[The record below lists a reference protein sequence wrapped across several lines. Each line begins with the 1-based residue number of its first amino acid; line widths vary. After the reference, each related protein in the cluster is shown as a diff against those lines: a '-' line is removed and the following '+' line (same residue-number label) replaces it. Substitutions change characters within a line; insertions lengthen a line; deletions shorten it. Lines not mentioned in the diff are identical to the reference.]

1 MDLKFSN
8 AEPFAEERD
17 AIDRRLGG
25 PGEGGWHGGERD
37 EQDHR
42 SARTGHAARARRHL
56 VLEALHAVNDRV
68 GWISPGALNYIG
80 KRLSVSAADVYSV
93 ATFYALLSTSPRP
106 KRIVH
111 VCTDI
116 ACMARGS
123 EKVCA
128 DLKKQLG
135 PASAMNGWKP
145 SPCLG
150 VCERAPAALAVEAG
164 DPAHEHLIGPATAE
178 EIVLALDAGPA
189 ALAAEAPPIMA
200 VPQAGQEGLM
210 LLKRVGQVDPESID
224 DYLATDG
231 YAGLRKA
238 FELGPAQVVGE
249 VKASRLMGRGGAAF
263 PAGIKWES
271 TAKQPATP
279 RYLVCN
285 ADESE
290 PGTFK
295 DRAILEGDPF
305 SLIES
310 MTIAGYAIGAERGYI
325 YLRGEYPRAYRMLS
339 NAIERARERGFLG
352 TDVLG
357 TGWNFELEIRRGAGA
372 YICGEETAIFNS
384 IEGYRGEPRT
394 KPPFPFESGLFGKPT
409 VVNNVE
415 TLCNVPLI
423 VQMGGAEYA
432 KIGTEGSTGP
442 KLFCVSGNLVR
453 PGVYEVPF
461 GPTLGDILELAGGVP
476 QGRTLQAVLL
486 GGAAGGFVRGDELD
500 IPLTFEG
507 VRANNTTLGSGVVL
521 AFDDTVD
528 LTSILL
534 RIARF
539 FRDESC
545 GQCVPCRV
553 GTVRQEEAL
562 LRIAR
567 NRGDAGVEGR
577 DTLLLRDVGRAMKDA
592 SICGLGQAAWNA
604 IESAIDRL
612 DVLEKSR

>member
-1 MDLKFSN
+1 MDLKFSD
-8 AEPFAEERD
+8 AEPTAEERD

-25 PGEGGWHGGERD
+25 PAEGGWHGGDRD
-37 EQDHR
+37 ERDHR
-42 SARTGHAARARRHL
+42 SARGGRAARARRDL

-68 GWISPGALNYIG
+68 GWISRGALNHVG
-80 KRLSVSAADVYSV
+80 KRLSVAPADVYSV
-93 ATFYALLSTSPRP
+93 ATFYALFSTHPRP

-116 ACMARGS
+116 ACMSRGS
-123 EKVCA
+123 KELCA
-128 DLKKQLG
+128 ELEERLG
-135 PASAMNGWKP
+135 HAEAKNGWKH

-164 DPAHEHLIGPATAE
+164 DPPHEHLIGNATAD
-178 EIVLALDAGPA
+178 EIVLALTEGPA
-189 ALAAEAPPIMA
+189 ALEDEATPVMA
-200 VPQAGQEGLM
+200 TPQSGEDGLM
-210 LLKRVGQVDPESID
+210 LLKRVGQVDPLSID

-231 YAGLRKA
+231 YDGLRRA
-238 FELGPAQVVGE
+238 VELGREQVIAE

-263 PAGIKWES
+263 PTGIKWEG
-271 TAKQPATP
+271 TAKQAATP

-310 MTIAGYAIGAERGYI
+310 MTITGYAIGGERGYI
-325 YLRGEYPRAYRMLS
+325 YLRGEYPRAYKMLQ
-339 NAIERARERGFLG
+339 NAIDRARERGFLG
-352 TDVLG
+352 ENIMG
-357 TGWNFELEIRRGAGA
+357 GGWSFELEIRRGAGA

-394 KPPFPFESGLFGKPT
+394 KPPFPFEAGLFGKPT

-423 VQMGGAEYA
+423 VTLGGAEYA

-461 GPTLGDILELAGGVP
+461 GASLRDVLELAGGVTP
-476 QGRTLQAVLL
+476 SRTLQAVLL
-486 GGAAGGFVRGDELD
+486 GGAAGGFVRADQID

-507 VRANNTTLGSGVVL
+507 VRANNTTLGSGVIL
-521 AFDDTVD
+521 ALDDTVD
-528 LTSILL
+528 LPAILL

-562 LRIAR
+562 LRIVN
-567 NRGDAGVEGR
+567 NRGDAVAKGQ
-577 DTLLLRDVGRAMKDA
+577 DIILLRDVGRAMKDA

-612 DVLEKSR
+612 EVLEERR

>member
-8 AEPFAEERD
+8 AEASAEERD
-17 AIDRRLGG
+17 AVDRLLGAG
-25 PGEGGWHGGERD
+25 DGGWHGGERD

-42 SARTGHAARARRHL
+42 RAHTGHAARSRRHF
-56 VLEALHAVNDRV
+56 VMEALHAVNDRV
-68 GWISPGALNYIG
+68 GWISPGALNYVG
-80 KRLSVSAADVYSV
+80 KRLSVAPADVYSV
-93 ATFYALLSTSPRP
+93 ATFYALFSTHPRP

-123 EKVCA
+123 KAVCA
-128 DLKKQLG
+128 DLEKRLG
-135 PASAMNGWKP
+135 PASADNGWKH

-150 VCERAPAALAVEAG
+150 VCERAPAAMAVEAG
-164 DPAHEHLIGPATAE
+164 DPPHEHLIGPATIDA
-178 EIVLALDAGPA
+178 IALALEDGPA
-189 ALAAEAPPIMA
+189 ALAAEALPVMA

-210 LLKRVGQVDPESID
+210 LLKRVGRVDPESID
-224 DYLATDG
+224 DYLAADG
-231 YAGLRKA
+231 YAGLRRA
-238 FELGPAQVVGE
+238 FEMAPAQVIGE
-249 VKASRLMGRGGAAF
+249 VKDSRLMGRGGAAF

-305 SLIES
+305 ALIES
-310 MTIAGYAIGAERGYI
+310 MTIAGYAIGAARGFI
-325 YLRGEYPRAYRMLS
+325 YLRGEYPRAHRMLH
-339 NAIERARERGFLG
+339 NAIDKARERGFLG
-352 TDVLG
+352 SNILG
-357 TGWNFELEIRRGAGA
+357 KGFSFELEIRRGAGA

-384 IEGYRGEPRT
+384 IEGYRGEPRS
-394 KPPFPFESGLFGKPT
+394 KPPFPFEAGLFGKPT

-423 VQMGGAEYA
+423 MRMGGAQYA
-432 KIGTEGSTGP
+432 RIGTEGSTGP

-461 GPTLGDILELAGGVP
+461 GATLGDVLTLAGGVP
-476 QGRTLQAVLL
+476 QGRKLQAVLL
-486 GGAAGGFVRGDELD
+486 GGAAGGFVRADELN

-507 VRANNTTLGSGVVL
+507 ARANNTTLGSGVVL
-521 AFDDTVD
+521 AFDDTVE
-528 LTSILL
+528 LRAILL

-562 LRIAR
+562 LRITH
-567 NRGDAGVEGR
+567 NRRDAAAKGR
-577 DTLLLRDVGRAMKDA
+577 DIGLLRDVGLVMKDS

-604 IESAIDRL
+604 VESAIDRL
-612 DVLEKSR
+612 GVLEKSP